1 MDPSRWCRFAI
12 SLWAGCS
19 TLAAATTNAPPDD
32 APSVVPG
39 HSLHGEAFNEGP
51 RQPAYLM
58 PGMPAIRFPV
68 TTTNEL
74 AQKFFTQ
81 GVGQLHGFWY
91 LEAERSFRQ
100 AAVHDTHCA
109 MAYWGSAMANIDNA
123 ERSAGFIKEAVHR
136 KASVSHRE
144 QLWIEALAEFR
155 KDPKKDE
162 KERHRDLTRA
172 LENLVYEF
180 PEDIEAKAFL
190 AVHIWQSAGKGL
202 PISSA
207 QAVESL
213 LKEVFAAQPMHPAH
227 HYRIHLWDGENDPT
241 AIRALPS
248 AARAGQSGPGIAHLW
263 HMPGHTFNK
272 LKRYED
278 MAWQQE
284 ASVRVDNAQIMR
296 DRLLPDQIHN
306 YAHNSEW
313 LAQTLNYVGR
323 VRDAVALTLNM
334 IEMPRHPKLNAL
346 DLKEDGTP
354 YASGGNTASHGRRRL
369 METLLRYELWDDA
382 IALGASFYLE
392 PTGIGIEQA
401 RRARLL
407 GVARFARTN
416 LVEGRAQM
424 AALEAAAKGVRTAR
438 AASVD
443 AAEAKSKA
451 DKKSDEETKKA
462 MTAALESH
470 AEDLKRLDEW
480 TEELRVLESLADG
493 KSDGLTNQVAALKSV
508 SKERLSLL
516 WLALGQNDQAEKL
529 AKEAVE
535 GGTNQVQILANHAD
549 VLWRCGKTNEAKE
562 AFAKLRERSAF
573 LDLDMP
579 VFRRLGPLAAELKL
593 PDDWRV
599 AAVKRDDTGERP
611 DLATLG
617 PFRWAPVAAPQFTLP
632 TADGKTVSLRD
643 YRGRP
648 VLVVFYLGHGCLHCL
663 EQLNALAP
671 AVADFKAAGVEL
683 LAVSADSVAAL
694 GKTQAQAKAA
704 GGFPFPLVADASREV
719 FRRYRAYDGFEEVPL
734 HGLFLIDGDGLVR
747 WQDIGHEPF
756 NEVKFLVAE
765 AKRQLFQVGDKA
777 KLPKR
782 LTASATP

>member
-1 MDPSRWCRFAI
+1 M
-12 SLWAGCS
+12 
-19 TLAAATTNAPPDD
+19 LAAATTNAPPDD

-58 PGMPAIRFPV
+58 TGMPDIRFPV

-74 AQKFFTQ
+74 AQRFFTQ

-100 AAVHDTHCA
+100 AAVHDTNCA
-109 MAYWGSAMANIDNA
+109 MAYWGSAMATIDNA
-123 ERSAGFIKEAVHR
+123 VRSAGFIKEAVER

-144 QLWIEALAEFR
+144 QLWIEALAGFR

-172 LENLVYEF
+172 LENIVYEF
-180 PEDIEAKAFL
+180 PDDIEAKAFL

-207 QAVESL
+207 QAIESL

-248 AARAGQSGPGIAHLW
+248 AARAGQSGAGIAHLW

-306 YAHNSEW
+306 YAHNSEG
-313 LAQTLNYVGR
+313 LAQTFNYVGR

-392 PTGIGIEQA
+392 PTAIGIEQA

-407 GVARFARTN
+407 GVARFARTH
-416 LVEGRAQM
+416 LVEGRAQI
-424 AALEAAAKGVRTAR
+424 
-438 AASVD
+438 
-443 AAEAKSKA
+443 
-451 DKKSDEETKKA
+451 
-462 MTAALESH
+462 AALES
-470 AEDLKRLDEW
+470 
-480 TEELRVLESLADG
+480 
-493 KSDGLTNQVAALKSV
+493 
-508 SKERLSLL
+508 
-516 WLALGQNDQAEKL
+516 GQP
-529 AKEAVE
+529 VP
-535 GGTNQVQILANHAD
+535 HR
-549 VLWRCGKTNEAKE
+549 W
-562 AFAKLRERSAF
+562 
-573 LDLDMP
+573 MP
-579 VFRRLGPLAAELKL
+579 PRPRPGPTRRAT
-593 PDDWRV
+593 R
-599 AAVKRDDTGERP
+599 RP
-611 DLATLG
+611 
-617 PFRWAPVAAPQFTLP
+617 
-632 TADGKTVSLRD
+632 
-643 YRGRP
+643 
-648 VLVVFYLGHGCLHCL
+648 
-663 EQLNALAP
+663 
-671 AVADFKAAGVEL
+671 
-683 LAVSADSVAAL
+683 
-694 GKTQAQAKAA
+694 
-704 GGFPFPLVADASREV
+704 
-719 FRRYRAYDGFEEVPL
+719 RRR
-734 HGLFLIDGDGLVR
+734 
-747 WQDIGHEPF
+747 
-756 NEVKFLVAE
+756 
-765 AKRQLFQVGDKA
+765 
-777 KLPKR
+777 
-782 LTASATP
+782 